1 MFFTKK
7 SFISARN
14 IIALL
19 LLTPIISACV
29 NDTIFSK
36 KSDINTTTKF
46 SSAEYGVTASKRVT
60 TSSNIPKGGGRSQVG
75 KPYKIA
81 GKWYTP
87 KIDPNYDRT
96 GVASWYGPNFH
107 GRKTANGEIFDQ
119 YAISAAHP
127 TLPLPSYVRVTNLS
141 NNRSIIVRVNDRG
154 PFSNSRIID
163 LSKRVA
169 DILGVI
175 NKGTAR
181 VRVKYVGKAPLEGDD
196 TRVLMASLNKPSR
209 LESGSGAN
217 NIRLASI
224 PIVKK
229 PIIATRSTPVKQ
241 NLAILQGQQS
251 NNYTQT
257 SQGFFIANSSFSSSS
272 SSSSSLGP
280 LFYAA
285 SQLDN
290 KQSNLLINNAFAAAN
305 AMATRSQDLKQWQ
318 SANDQQALKI
328 NLELGTFASKQ
339 NSNKVAT
346 AFALL
351 GAVDEAEVILQ
362 GTPAMQLTLTQ
373 LKSGVTHKD
382 VIDLA
387 NKLGLRDIILY
398 N

>member
-14 IIALL
+14 IVALL

-29 NDTIFSK
+29 NDNIFGK
-36 KSDINTTTKF
+36 RSDINTTTKF
-46 SSAEYGVTASKRVT
+46 SSAEYGVAASKRVT
-60 TSSNIPKGGGRSQVG
+60 TSSKIPKGGGRSQVG

-107 GRKTANGEIFDQ
+107 GRQTANGEIFDQ

-127 TLPLPSYVRVTNLS
+127 TLPLPSYVRVTNLE

-154 PFSNSRIID
+154 PFASGRIID

-209 LESGSGAN
+209 LERGGGAN
-217 NIRLASI
+217 NIRLASA
-224 PIVKK
+224 PIVKN
-229 PIIATRSTPVKQ
+229 PIIANRVVP
-241 NLAILQGQQS
+241 AQQS
-251 NNYTQT
+251 RTISQSNYTQT

-272 SSSSSLGP
+272 SSSAPLGP

-290 KQSNLLINNAFAAAN
+290 EQSSLLINNAFAAAN
-305 AMATRSQDLKQWQ
+305 AMATRSQGLKQWQ
-318 SANDQQALKI
+318 NANDQQALKI
-328 NLELGTFASKQ
+328 NLELGTFANKQ

-351 GAVDEAEVILQ
+351 GAVDEAQVSLQ
-362 GTPAMQLTLTQ
+362 GVPAIQLTLTQ
-373 LKSGVTHKD
+373 LKSGVTRKD

-387 NKLGLRDIILY
+387 NRLGLRDIILY

>member
-14 IIALL
+14 IVALL
-19 LLTPIISACV
+19 LITPIISACV
-29 NDTIFSK
+29 NDNIFSK
-36 KSDINTTTKF
+36 RSDINTTTKF
-46 SSAEYGVTASKRVT
+46 SSAEYGVAASKRVT

-87 KIDPNYDRT
+87 KADPNYDRT
-96 GVASWYGPNFH
+96 GIASWYGPNFH

-154 PFSNSRIID
+154 PFSSSRIID

-175 NKGTAR
+175 QKGTAR

-209 LESGSGAN
+209 LERGGGAN
-217 NIRLASI
+217 NIRLASA
-224 PIVKK
+224 PIVKN
-229 PIIATRSTPVKQ
+229 PIIANRVVPAQQ
-241 NLAILQGQQS
+241 NRTISQS
-251 NNYTQT
+251 NYTQT

-272 SSSSSLGP
+272 PSSSSLGA

-290 KQSNLLINNAFAAAN
+290 EQSNLLINNAFAAAN

-318 SANDQQALKI
+318 NANDQQALKI
-328 NLELGTFASKQ
+328 NLELGTFANKQ

-351 GAVDEAEVILQ
+351 GAVDEAQVSLQ
-362 GTPAMQLTLTQ
+362 GVPAMQLTLTQ
-373 LKSGVTHKD
+373 LKSGVTRKD